1 MYRIRLENL
10 DELKEGKTISY
21 LANLIGYARPY
32 LNNILTGNILV
43 EEKTAKKILIPI
55 FEESRSL
62 YQKYELYGIDTM
74 MKHFFKKIE

>member
-32 LNNILTGNILV
+32 LNNILTGSILV
-43 EEKTAKKILIPI
+43 EEKTVKKILIPI

-62 YQKYELYGIDTM
+62 YQKYEFYGIDTM
-74 MKHFFKKIE
+74 LKHFFKKIE